1 MQQLI
6 TQHMKMV
13 GQFQEDSF
21 RNWVMHRAK
30 ILDLDV
36 KIKTANSSLVELSA
50 SGHPILVEALEIAC
64 SLGPLESTVES
75 IQIN

>member
-1 MQQLI
+1 MQHVI
-6 TQHMKMV
+6 TQNIKLLGH
-13 GQFQEDSF
+13 FQEESF
-21 RNWVMHRAK
+21 QNWVMHRAK

-36 KIKTANSSLVELSA
+36 IIKTANSSQVELSA

-75 IQIN
+75 IQTI

>member
-1 MQQLI
+1 
-6 TQHMKMV
+6 
-13 GQFQEDSF
+13 
-21 RNWVMHRAK
+21 MHRAT

-36 KIKTANSSLVELSA
+36 TIKTANSSLIELSA

>member
-1 MQQLI
+1 
-6 TQHMKMV
+6 MKMV

-36 KIKTANSSLVELSA
+36 KITTANSSLVELSA

-64 SLGPLESTVES
+64 SLGALLGSGGS
-75 IQIN
+75 IKIN

>member
-1 MQQLI
+1 MQHVI
-6 TQHMKMV
+6 TQNIKIL
-13 GQFQEDSF
+13 GQFQEESF
-21 RNWVMHRAK
+21 QNWVMHRAK

-75 IQIN
+75 IQTI